1 MEYFQY
7 EIDPACQKKRLD
19 VFLTEVQSE
28 ISRSYVQKLIES
40 GQATVNGVPARS
52 SYKLKIGDRV
62 EMAIPEPSPLEVT
75 PEDIPLDIVYEDSSI
90 VVVDKPAGMVV
101 HPAPGHS
108 GGTLVNALL
117 YHYSKLP
124 RLDAPSGARP
134 SAAGICGVERP
145 GIVHRLDK
153 DTSGLIAVAKTDAA
167 QQSLSRQFKDRDI
180 KKVYLALALGVV
192 KNSSGT
198 IDAPIARHKVQRK
211 KMAPARE
218 GGRPAETRYEVIR
231 RFEWFS
237 YLRLYPKTGRTHQIR
252 VHLAS
257 IGHPIL
263 GDALY
268 GGNAG
273 PKRPRMS
280 RQALHAHKLELIHPR
295 TGEWMAFESP
305 LPVDMAEFMERHGKN
320 DAL

>member
-7 EIDPACQKKRLD
+7 EIDPACEKKRLD

-52 SYKLKIGDRV
+52 SYKLKAGDRV

-75 PEDIPLDIVYEDSSI
+75 PEDIPLDIVYEDASI

-117 YHYSKLP
+117 YHCSKLP
-124 RLDAPSGARP
+124 RPDTPAGARP
-134 SAAGICGVERP
+134 RAAGICGVERP

-180 KKVYLALALGVV
+180 KKVYLALTLGVV
-192 KNSSGT
+192 KNPSGT

-211 KMAPARE
+211 KMATARE
-218 GGRPAETRYEVIR
+218 GGRPAETRYEALR

-280 RQALHAHKLELIHPR
+280 RQALHAHKLELIHPQ
-295 TGEWMAFESP
+295 TGEWMSFESP
-305 LPVDMAEFMERHGKN
+305 LPADMTEFMERHGKN